1 MDLLNEAPAPSGLGA
16 IPGSQRL
23 GAPARTN
30 SPLPSWPCRRAQAG
44 GLLVCAAPSRQP
56 LPESAPGC
64 SGQAGPQAWDSKA
77 QEEPGSEMQRA
88 LAGDR
93 GLGLAPETSFSP
105 GQWRHFPGADPGW
118 RCPLHTRQLGDPGPG
133 PAPRRGPLW
142 AGWVSGQ
149 AEPLHHV
156 CRLLCRLGR
165 FGSRAEQCPHGPQ
178 ERNGQWGDPRRR
190 RPWNLRNRE
199 ASHCASTCKVGAW
212 VWPLNL

>member
-1 MDLLNEAPAPSGLGA
+1 MCS
-16 IPGSQRL
+16 
-23 GAPARTN
+23 
-30 SPLPSWPCRRAQAG
+30 
-44 GLLVCAAPSRQP
+44 VCGQP
-56 LPESAPGC
+56 LPGSPFQTQPQDAPGRR
-64 SGQAGPQAWDSKA
+64 GLRPGIPRPRRK
-77 QEEPGSEMQRA
+77 PGSEMQRA

-93 GLGLAPETSFSP
+93 GLGLAPEASFSP

-118 RCPLHTRQLGDPGPG
+118 RCPLHTRQLGAPGPG

-149 AEPLHHV
+149 AEPLHHGPCCV
-156 CRLLCRLGR
+156 AW